1 MVSANTTEFMS
12 DDESSGRCTP
22 PAIKQFPRPFMEPS
36 LRRKG
41 GVLIHIIICIY
52 SFLGLAIVCDCY
64 FVKSLDRI
72 CEGKYIVYFWIYLKR
87 LNLETFLTVNVLQ
100 NKQYVI

>member
-1 MVSANTTEFMS
+1 MVSTNTTTIVN
-12 DDESSGRCTP
+12 DDESSGKCTP
-22 PAIKQFPRPFMEPS
+22 PAIKQFPRPFMKPS
-36 LRRKG
+36 VRRQG

-72 CEGKYIVYFWIYLKR
+72 CEGKCILYF
-87 LNLETFLTVNVLQ
+87 
-100 NKQYVI
+100 